1 MNQRRF
7 DPEEGVPARVDDDA
21 EAVPRLEVVGLSKSF
36 LGTNALDDVSFTVMP
51 GEVLALIGE
60 NGAGK
65 STLIRILS
73 GAHRADSGDVFV
85 NGTKV
90 DILGPRIAES
100 LGIAT
105 VYQELSLFPDLSVA
119 ENLVFGA
126 FPGRGFIDWRSARRE
141 AAEFLASLDVHI
153 DVTQRVGDL
162 SIAEKQMLE
171 IAKAMHRRAQILIL
185 DEPTAV
191 LGGEDVDHLLAL
203 VRSLTARGV
212 SVIFVSHRLDEVF
225 GLADHY
231 VVLRDGR
238 LTGAGRIVDTD
249 HDGLVS
255 KMVGRQF
262 ARTER
267 AVNSDIG
274 DVVLH
279 VDHLSR
285 RGVLD
290 DISLTVRAGEVL
302 GIAGLR
308 GAGRTELARAIYGVD
323 AVTSGTVRVN
333 GTLVPNGSALR
344 SIRAGIGLVPEE
356 RKTQGIFVAMSTAAN
371 IPMVRMLKRGL
382 RWIRPA
388 GEKRLALSY
397 RDRLRIKVT
406 DVTAPVAS
414 LSGGNQQK
422 VVLSKWIE
430 AGVDVL
436 VLDEPT
442 RGIDI
447 GAKQEIYELIHSLC
461 KAGTA
466 IIVISS
472 ELPEVL
478 SLSHR
483 VLVMY
488 HGSAVAE
495 LDGSTATEE
504 QIMSYA
510 VGGTQ

>member
-7 DPEEGVPARVDDDA
+7 VQG
-21 EAVPRLEVVGLSKSF
+21 EVVVDGSPPRIEVRGLSKSF
-36 LGTNALDDVSFTVMP
+36 LGTNALQDVDFSIAP

-73 GAHRADSGDVFV
+73 GAHRPDRGDVLID
-85 NGTKV
+85 GERV
-90 DILGPRIAES
+90 DITGPRAAEA

-126 FPGRGFIDWRSARRE
+126 FPGRGRIDWRAARRE
-141 AAEFLASLDVHI
+141 AREFLASLDVHL
-153 DVTQRVGDL
+153 DVTRKVRDL
-162 SIAEKQMLE
+162 SIADKQMLE
-171 IAKAMHRRAQILIL
+171 IAKALHRRARIVIL

-191 LGGEDVDHLLAL
+191 LGGEDVVHLLSL
-203 VRSLTARGV
+203 VRSLKERGV
-212 SVIFVSHRLDEVF
+212 SVIFVSHRLEEVF

-231 VVLRDGR
+231 IVLRDGR
-238 LTGAGRIVDTD
+238 LTGAGAIAETD
-249 HDGLVS
+249 HDDLVS
-255 KMVGRQF
+255 KMVGREF
-262 ARTER
+262 ARSER
-267 AVNSDIG
+267 SVNEKVG
-274 DVVLH
+274 DVVLE
-279 VDHLSR
+279 VEHLTR
-285 RGVLD
+285 DGVLD
-290 DISLTVRAGEVL
+290 DISLTVRSGEVL

-308 GAGRTELARAIYGVD
+308 GAGRTELARAIFGVD
-323 AVTSGTVRVN
+323 PVDSGVIRVN
-333 GTLVPNGSALR
+333 GSVVTNGSALK

-356 RKTQGIFVAMSTAAN
+356 RKTQGIFVALSTAMN
-371 IPMVRMLKRGL
+371 IPLVKLLKRGAATL
-382 RWIRPA
+382 RPA
-388 GEKRLALSY
+388 AERELAGEY
-397 RDRLRIKVT
+397 RDRLRIKVG

-422 VVLSKWIE
+422 VVLAKWLD

-436 VLDEPT
+436 ILDEPT
-442 RGIDI
+442 RGIDV
-447 GAKQEIYELIHSLC
+447 GAKQEIYGLIRTLC
-461 KAGTA
+461 EQGLA

-483 VLVMY
+483 ILVMY

-495 LDGSTATEE
+495 LDAETATEE
-504 QIMSYA
+504 QVMFHA
-510 VGGTQ
+510 VGGRG

>member
-1 MNQRRF
+1 MNQRGF
-7 DPEEGVPARVDDDA
+7 VPGEAFPEGAEDEPA
-21 EAVPRLEVVGLSKSF
+21 PRLEVIGLSKSF
-36 LGTNALDDVSFTVMP
+36 LGANALEGVSFSIIP

-65 STLIRILS
+65 STLIRVLS
-73 GAHRADSGDVFV
+73 GAHRPDAGEVFV
-85 NGTKV
+85 NGEKV
-90 DILGPRIAES
+90 DILGPRMAED

-105 VYQELSLFPDLSVA
+105 VYQELSLFPELSVA

-126 FPGRGFIDWRSARRE
+126 YPRRGVIDWRATQRE
-141 AAEFLASLDVHI
+141 AAEFLASLDVNI
-153 DVTQRVGDL
+153 DVTQRVRDL

-171 IAKAMHRRAQILIL
+171 IAKALHRRAQIVIL

-191 LGGEDVDHLLAL
+191 LGGSDVDHLLAL
-203 VRSLTARGV
+203 VRGLKERGV
-212 SVIFVSHRLDEVF
+212 SVIFVSHRLEEVF

-231 VVLRDGR
+231 VVLKDGK
-238 LTGAGRIVDTD
+238 LTGAGRVADTD
-249 HDGLVS
+249 HDALVS
-255 KMVGRQF
+255 MMVGREF
-262 ARTER
+262 ARQGR
-267 AVNSDIG
+267 SVNSDVG
-274 DVVLH
+274 SVVLE

-285 RGVLD
+285 HGVLD

-308 GAGRTELARAIYGVD
+308 GAGRTELARAIYGID
-323 AVTSGTVRVN
+323 PVTSGEVRIN
-333 GTLVPNGSALR
+333 GTVIGNGSPLR

-371 IPMVRMLKRGL
+371 IPIVKMLKRGL
-382 RWIRPA
+382 RFVSPA
-388 GEKRLALSY
+388 AESRLALSY
-397 RDRLRIKVT
+397 KDKLRIKVG

-422 VVLSKWIE
+422 VVLSKWLD
-430 AGVDVL
+430 AGVDL
-436 VLDEPT
+436 LILDEPT
-442 RGIDI
+442 RGIDV
-447 GAKQEIYELIHSLC
+447 GAKQEIYELIRSLC
-461 KAGTA
+461 EEGLA

-483 VLVMY
+483 IVVMY
-488 HGSAVAE
+488 HGAAVAE
-495 LDGSTATEE
+495 LDGDTATEE

-510 VGGTQ
+510 VGGK